1 MARDADSH
9 PIVVTSCSPDTPAQ
23 MVEDAED
30 GWQTRH
36 DRDDPPTDEETDEF
50 EDLHDTQSPP
60 LLTPLD
66 QTLEIIGFGSY
77 QKMLL
82 VLCGFGWMADNM
94 WLQCVA
100 IILPRV
106 QEHFAIGDQWIGLLS
121 TSIFAGMMLG
131 AAVSS
136 HALSGSSLD
145 LDRERT
151 NTRLFSNPTWL
162 VHCGLCLG
170 PLPGAW
176 DSTCAGVGKLRPAFH
191 FTLLLTSAFGLAA
204 ALAPSFAWLCFALFW
219 LGTGVG
225 GSMPTDGTLF
235 LENSP
240 PSHHY
245 LLTALSFF
253 FSLGAVLTSL
263 LGVTILPSFSCAEAA
278 PSEQVCNVSRDNNG
292 WRIMLG
298 CLALVSLFMGLA
310 RIGLFRLRESA
321 KFLVSSGRPDQAV
334 LVLERISRY
343 NGEPTSWELSDVV
356 DGEYSVPGSP
366 SAAMQRN
373 EIMTDYD
380 AMGDLPSSLDDSRNS
395 TGDSTS
401 EIRPDVS
408 AAERVGFR
416 HPRMHAR
423 NQNPG
428 WWHVLE
434 RRYAQA
440 FDAHRS
446 RVGDLFSLQ
455 LRFTTS
461 CIWAIWFLASAGY
474 TTFNVFLP
482 KYLEQKLGESTGQT
496 SRTQSLWDF
505 SGLPGAPL
513 GAWLIEGRLGRV
525 KTLAFSTLA
534 TSAGTLIFVLVSSQV
549 GVVSSSMF
557 VSLVATL
564 MYAVIYGY
572 TPEAF
577 PVASRGTACG
587 IASALSRLAGIFAPI
602 ITGLLLSINVSLPL
616 FLSSLCFLLAALAA
630 WCLQRSEKWRSG
642 TAL

>member
-1 MARDADSH
+1 MARDAHPQPTDVASLVSDTIS
-9 PIVVTSCSPDTPAQ
+9 PIVESGSDS
-23 MVEDAED
+23 
-30 GWQTRH
+30 WQARY
-36 DRDDPPTDEETDEF
+36 DRDSPRYADPDELEE
-50 EDLHDTQSPP
+50 LHDSQCPP
-60 LLTPLD
+60 PLTPLD

-77 QKMLL
+77 QKVLL

-106 QEHFAIGDQWIGLLS
+106 QEHFDIGDQWIGLLS

-131 AAVSS
+131 AAAWGSCEFPSQIQTRKEEDRLSTSIPLTLVLVSS
-136 HALSGSSLD
+136 Q
-145 LDRERT
+145 
-151 NTRLFSNPTWL
+151 
-162 VHCGLCLG
+162 
-170 PLPGAW
+170 
-176 DSTCAGVGKLRPAFH
+176 
-191 FTLLLTSAFGLAA
+191 TLLLTSAFGLAA
-204 ALAPSFAWLCFALFW
+204 ALAPSFLWLCFALFW
-219 LGTGVG
+219 LGTSVG

-263 LGVTILPSFSCAEAA
+263 LGVTILPSFSCAESPPAK
-278 PSEQVCNVSRDNNG
+278 QRCDVSRDNNG

-321 KFLVSSGRPDQAV
+321 KFLVSSGHPDQAV

-343 NGEPTSWELSDVV
+343 NGEPTSWELKDVV
-356 DGEYSVPGSP
+356 DGAPPVPGSP
-366 SAAMQRN
+366 LAMMAPTR
-373 EIMTDYD
+373 ITTDYD
-380 AMGDLPSSLDDSRNS
+380 TMGDLPASLDGSRNS
-395 TGDSTS
+395 IEDPTS
-401 EIRPDVS
+401 EGHPEVPATDRDGGRRPRTHVRSRD
-408 AAERVGFR
+408 RCWWGF
-416 HPRMHAR
+416 
-423 NQNPG
+423 
-428 WWHVLE
+428 LE
-434 RRYAQA
+434 RRYAEA
-440 FDAHRS
+440 FDEHRS
-446 RVGDLFSLQ
+446 RVDDLFSPP

-461 CIWAIWFLASAGY
+461 CIWCIWFLASAGY
-474 TTFNVFLP
+474 TIFNVFLP
-482 KYLEQKLGESTGQT
+482 KYLEQKLGESTGEA
-496 SRTQSLWDF
+496 SRTQSLWDYVLYTV

-513 GAWLIEGRLGRV
+513 GAWLIESRLGRV

-534 TSAGTLIFVLVSSQV
+534 TSAGTLIFVLVSSQA

-602 ITGLLLSINVSLPL
+602 ITGFLLSISVSLPL
-616 FLSSLCFLLAALAA
+616 FLSALCFLFAALAA
-630 WCLQRSEKWRSG
+630 WSLPRSEKW
-642 TAL
+642 

>member
-1 MARDADSH
+1 M
-9 PIVVTSCSPDTPAQ
+9 I
-23 MVEDAED
+23 EDAED
-30 GWQTRH
+30 SWQTRH
-36 DRDDPPTDEETDEF
+36 ARDDPPTDEETDEF
-50 EDLHDTQSPP
+50 EDLHDTRSPP
-60 LLTPLD
+60 SLTPLD

-77 QKMLL
+77 QQMLL

-131 AAVSS
+131 AA
-136 HALSGSSLD
+136 AWGSYSD
-145 LDRERT
+145 TKGR
-151 NTRLFSNPTWL
+151 
-162 VHCGLCLG
+162 
-170 PLPGAW
+170 
-176 DSTCAGVGKLRPAFH
+176 RPAFH

-204 ALAPSFAWLCFALFW
+204 ALAPSFTWLCFALFW

-278 PSEQVCNVSRDNNG
+278 PADQTCNVSRDNNG
-292 WRIMLG
+292 WRVMLG

-356 DGEYSVPGSP
+356 DGESSVPDSP

-373 EIMTDYD
+373 GITTDYD
-380 AMGDLPSSLDDSRNS
+380 TMGDLPLSLDDSRNS
-395 TGDSTS
+395 IENPTS
-401 EIRPDVS
+401 ETRLEVS
-408 AAERVGFR
+408 AAERVGVR
-416 HPRMHAR
+416 RPRMHAR
-423 NQNPG
+423 NQSPG
-428 WWHVLE
+428 WWHFLE

-440 FDAHRS
+440 FDEHRS
-446 RVGDLFSLQ
+446 RVGDLFSPQ

-461 CIWAIWFLASAGY
+461 CIWAIWFLVSAGY
-474 TTFNVFLP
+474 TIFNVFLP
-482 KYLEQKLGESTGQT
+482 KYLEQRLGQSTGQA
-496 SRTQSLWDF
+496 SRTQSLWDYVLYTV

-534 TSAGTLIFVLVSSQV
+534 TSAGTLIFVLVTSQA

-602 ITGLLLSINVSLPL
+602 VTGLLLSINVSLPL

-630 WCLQRSEKWRSG
+630 GCLQRSEKWRSG